1 VPRSGD
7 GIRLQGKTWWL
18 EFAHRGR
25 RYFVKLGA
33 NINRTV
39 AKEIAQVE
47 RAKILRGEA
56 GIGRQ
61 RKDIGFKEAR
71 QQFEKWLEGNRK
83 PNTVMT
89 HKHALKHLAKTF
101 DGKKLGQITTTDL
114 ERYKESRVNAEGLGK
129 MAANLE
135 LAVLSSM
142 INRCRKWGVFEGENP
157 VKGVERFRGPNRK
170 DRILDWNEEARLLA
184 AAKEP
189 LRTILL
195 CGLDAGLRIV
205 AEALTLRWSGVD
217 FRLGLLTVEA
227 AYAKN
232 GERGTIPMTDRVK
245 DALLKHRFR
254 SGKRDPDERVFMNR
268 RRGEPLQSIHRIFTA
283 ARDAAGLGTDV
294 TPHVCR
300 HTFASRLVMNGTDLP
315 TVMKLMRHK
324 SIAMTMRYAHLSPKH
339 ERAAIERLVPPG
351 DISGAIPV
359 TDGTA
364 VPGAS

>member
-18 EFAHRGR
+18 EFTHRGR

-33 NINRTV
+33 HINRTV

-71 QQFEKWLEGNRK
+71 QQFEKWLEGNSK
-83 PNTVMT
+83 PNTVTT
-89 HKHALKHLAKTF
+89 HKEALKHLAKTF
-101 DGKKLGQITTTDL
+101 EGKKLGQITTTDL
-114 ERYKESRVNAEGLGK
+114 ERYKESRVNAEGRGK

-142 INRCRKWGVFEGENP
+142 VNRCRKWGVFEGENP
-157 VKGVERFRGPNRK
+157 VKGVQRFRESGGRV
-170 DRILDWNEEARLLA
+170 RFLEWEEEAKLLA
-184 AAKEP
+184 VADEP

-195 CGLDAGLRIV
+195 CGVDAGLRIA
-205 AEALTLRWSGVD
+205 AEALTLRWSGID
-217 FRLGLLTVEA
+217 FRLGVLVVEG

-232 GERGTIPMTDRVK
+232 HESGNVPMTPRLK

-254 SGKRDPDERVFMNR
+254 SGKRDPEEHVFMNR
-268 RRGEPLQSIHRIFTA
+268 QGEPLQSIRKIFTA
-283 ARDAAGLGTDV
+283 ARDAAGLGKDA

-300 HTFASRLVMNGTDLP
+300 HTFASRLVMAGVDIP

-324 SIAMTMRYAHLSPKH
+324 SIEMTMRYAHLSPKH
-339 ERAAIERLVPPG
+339 ERAAIALLVPPG
-351 DISGAIPV
+351 ANSGAITV
-359 TDGTA
+359 TDGKA